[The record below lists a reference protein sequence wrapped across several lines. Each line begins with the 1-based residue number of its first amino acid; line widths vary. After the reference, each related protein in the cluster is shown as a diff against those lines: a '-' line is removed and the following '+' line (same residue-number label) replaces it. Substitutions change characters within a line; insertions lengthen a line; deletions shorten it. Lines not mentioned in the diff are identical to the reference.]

1 MDERIRRVGDSVVVA
16 AEQVGDFLASPAG
29 RRLRHRLAAGLI
41 VTTPILLRSRLL
53 RRWPLLRAVEALGGA
68 ALVVKLAEAIRDWER
83 EGERRDTIVLDVP
96 AVDGGT
102 D

>member
-1 MDERIRRVGDSVVVA
+1 MDERIRRVGDTVVVA

-29 RRLRHRLAAGLI
+29 RRFRHRLATGLI
-41 VTTPILLRSRLL
+41 VTTPLLLRSRLL
-53 RRWPLLRAVEALGGA
+53 RRWPLLRTLEALGGA
-68 ALVVKLAEAIRDWER
+68 ALVIKLAEAIRDWER
-83 EGERRDTIVLDVP
+83 EGGRRDTIVLDVP